1 MYPPLSGQP
10 LGQRMPYV
18 GPGQPMPMPCPP
30 LSLFFT
36 VIASALHVQLL
47 QASAFVLQWQLQ
59 SLPKKPFKLG

>member
-1 MYPPLSGQP
+1 
-10 LGQRMPYV
+10 
-18 GPGQPMPMPCPP
+18 MPMPCPP